1 MLCIIEGRAG
11 NTGDPPVSCRS
22 RTSLRKSCPCGG
34 LRWQPHR
41 VVSVVHVQ
49 AVLQWSCTYVTF
61 IRPLPRGE
69 LPSHMVPRLVHRRN
83 TSAAANAAS
92 PGQASPDTAA
102 AADLDEADPVVG
114 HDLVYATED
123 GMAVVQDAGGNFL
136 RLEDVYGAAP
146 ELVGF
151 ADEEGNVSYY
161 VVVRQ
166 SFIAAQEAAVAA
178 MAAAAA
184 TPSPEPGASGMGT
197 PLGSEANLGAAV
209 APVPQQHEL
218 QHDLAAGVGA
228 AGLLAGVANGAAAV
242 PAALA
247 VPVPQAPA
255 VDASAY
261 QQPPYYVQ
269 AGQQQQPA
277 EEEDDLDDLLALCGV
292 GGSGGDTSSASAASA
307 VPAPMPIPIPDPV
320 PAYSGA
326 TYAAGAGY
334 AYGQTEAQQ
343 QPLYGTT
350 QYGGYPYGGQ
360 QYGTVA
366 GADSSSEV
374 ASMMHMLQVGV

>member
-1 MLCIIEGRAG
+1 
-11 NTGDPPVSCRS
+11 
-22 RTSLRKSCPCGG
+22 
-34 LRWQPHR
+34 
-41 VVSVVHVQ
+41 
-49 AVLQWSCTYVTF
+49 
-61 IRPLPRGE
+61 
-69 LPSHMVPRLVHRRN
+69 MVPLLAHRRN
-83 TSAAANAAS
+83 TSASANAAS
-92 PGQASPDTAA
+92 PGSPDAA
-102 AADLDEADPVVG
+102 AAVAAAPADLDEADPVVG
-114 HDLVYATED
+114 HDLVYATDD
-123 GMAVVQDAGGNFL
+123 GMAVVQDAAGNFL
-136 RLEDVYGAAP
+136 LLEDVYGAAP

-166 SFIAAQEAAVAA
+166 SFITAQEAAVAA

-197 PLGSEANLGAAV
+197 PLGSEANLGAAAASV

-218 QHDLAAGVGA
+218 QPDLAAGFGA
-228 AGLLAGVANGAAAV
+228 AGLLAGVANAAAAV

-261 QQPPYYVQ
+261 QQPAYYVQ
-269 AGQQQQPA
+269 AEQQQQEQQPA

-292 GGSGGDTSSASAASA
+292 GGSGGDTSSASA

-320 PAYSGA
+320 PAYSA
-326 TYAAGAGY
+326 APYAAGGGY
-334 AYGQTEAQQ
+334 AMYGQAAAQQ
-343 QPLYGTT
+343 QPLYGAT

-360 QYGTVA
+360 QYGAVA